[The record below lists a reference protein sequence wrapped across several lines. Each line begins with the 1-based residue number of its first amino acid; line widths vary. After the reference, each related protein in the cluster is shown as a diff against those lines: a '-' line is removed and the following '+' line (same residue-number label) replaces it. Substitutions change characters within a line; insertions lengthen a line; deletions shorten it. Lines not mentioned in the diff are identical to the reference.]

1 MVSMRQAVVAGL
13 SLSLALAASAFSAAR
28 SETYFWVQHA
38 PGGLEAR
45 AVTDQ
50 STCPQA
56 RIDGARAA
64 MKMRAAPGRH
74 FPVRVCSLPVPAG
87 ATSADISGVPL
98 ALPAKELRRIAV
110 IGDTGCRMK
119 GNYVQACND
128 PKQWPFALIAQVVAQ
143 TKPDLVIHVGDYH
156 YRETPCPA
164 GNLGCAGS
172 PSGDTWAVWRADFF
186 APADTLL
193 KTAPWVFV
201 RGNHEECSR
210 GGHGWSRALEPFA
223 FDAAKGCNG
232 TAKPFAVHLPGLT
245 LAVMDVASAK
255 EETVDESEARFFR
268 AQYQAVAEWASKPT
282 WLLQHRPIWS
292 APALF
297 GGQPVGYNKTLAVAA
312 NGLIPAQ
319 VTMMLSGHHHMF
331 QVLEYQSDLPPQVV
345 SGNGGDTL
353 NAGPNDDPAG
363 WVMAGV
369 TVKSGLNMLGTFGYS
384 MLEKLADDGWRL
396 TAYDRLG
403 AALRSCLIKDRTVS
417 CPPR

>member
-1 MVSMRQAVVAGL
+1 MRQATAAGFCL
-13 SLSLALAASAFSAAR
+13 LLCLPAAAPFSSARA
-28 SETYFWVQHA
+28 ETYFWVQHA
-38 PGGLEAR
+38 PAGIEAR
-45 AVTDQ
+45 AVTDGPA
-50 STCPQA
+50 CPQA
-56 RIDGARAA
+56 RIDGAARS
-64 MKMRAAPGRH
+64 MKLRAAPGRR
-74 FPVRVCSLPVPAG
+74 FPVRVCSLPLPAG
-87 ATSADISGVPL
+87 AASADIGGVPL
-98 ALPAKELRRIAV
+98 ALPANELRRIAV
-110 IGDTGCRMK
+110 IGDTGCRLK
-119 GNYVQACND
+119 EEHVQACND
-128 PKQWPFALIAQVVAQ
+128 PRQWPFALIAQVVAQ

-156 YRETPCPA
+156 YRETPCPS

-172 PSGDTWAVWRADFF
+172 PFGDTWAVWRADFF

-201 RGNHEECSR
+201 RGNHETCAR

-223 FDAAKGCNG
+223 FDAARGCNKP
-232 TAKPFAVHLPGLT
+232 ARPFAVRLPGLM
-245 LAVMDVASAK
+245 LAVFDVSSAR
-255 EETVDESEARFFR
+255 EETVDEAEAKAFR
-268 AQYQAVAEWASKPT
+268 VQYQTLAEWATKPT

-297 GGQPVGYNKTLAVAA
+297 GGQPVGYNRTLAVAA
-312 NGLIPAQ
+312 DGLIPAQ

-353 NAGPNDDPAG
+353 NKGPNDNPAG

-384 MLEKLADDGWRL
+384 MLEKQDDGGWRL

-403 AALRSCLIKDRTVS
+403 TVLRSCLIKDRTAS
-417 CPPR
+417 CPPS